1 MPVAEAVAEQLSWQ
15 SAAAAGGAL
24 PEGWAWGR
32 EGSGWLWSLDGPFQH
47 AGRRTWMNTEL
58 LLKWRTE
65 IHRKWMQ
72 Y

>member
-32 EGSGWLWSLDGPFQH
+32 EG
-47 AGRRTWMNTEL
+47 
-58 LLKWRTE
+58 
-65 IHRKWMQ
+65 
-72 Y
+72 

>member
-1 MPVAEAVAEQLSWQ
+1 MRVAEAVAEQLSWQ

-47 AGRRTWMNTEL
+47 AHENLGSPCIL
-58 LLKWRTE
+58 GADPSFL
-65 IHRKWMQ
+65 
-72 Y
+72 